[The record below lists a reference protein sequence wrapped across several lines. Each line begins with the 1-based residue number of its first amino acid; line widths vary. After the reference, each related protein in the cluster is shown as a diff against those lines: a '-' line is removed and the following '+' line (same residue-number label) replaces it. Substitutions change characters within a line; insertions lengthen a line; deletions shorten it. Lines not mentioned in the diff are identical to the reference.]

1 MDFEKLGVFYLGR
14 PKVGEDKGQSAG
26 YLLYP
31 SKQLT
36 THAVCVG
43 MTGSGKTGLCIGL
56 LEEAAMDGVPAII
69 IDPKGDMVNLMLT
82 FPDMKPEDFR
92 PWINDDDAQKANL
105 SPDAFAAKEAGKWR
119 QGLADWDQDPDRIRL
134 MRQNTEFSV
143 YTPGSSAGL
152 RLSILQSF
160 NRPDEAVLNDS
171 ELLQEQVSGL
181 ASSLLSLVGIDA
193 DPIRSREHIL
203 IANLLLNSWQS
214 GQDLDLADLIQ
225 LIQEPPIQKIGVMAL
240 EDFYSSKDRF
250 NLALLFNNLLASPQ
264 FASWLEGEPLDISS
278 LLYTKEGKPRLSI
291 LSIAHLS
298 EAERMFFVSLLLNKM
313 VAWTRSQSGTSSL
326 RALLYMDEIFGYFPP
341 VANPPSKAP
350 LLTLLKQARA
360 YGVGVVLTTQNPVDL
375 DYKGLSNTG
384 TWFIGRLQTERDKNR
399 VLEGLEGAAS
409 LQGQGFKRSE
419 MDRLISG
426 LGKRIFLM
434 HSVHQEETVLFETRW
449 CMSYLCGPLTRQQI
463 QRIEQPVAGSG
474 DQTPNLTTEPVRPTF
489 VAVQTAPAAQAQ
501 PDEGLPNGI
510 RPVYGPFRGSVDG
523 LVYKPAVIGLT
534 QISYSDRTH
543 NIYQTEEKMRCAPV
557 TDGVYPVNW
566 DEANDLDL
574 PLDEFSAEADQEI
587 PFSSLPVSAG
597 DSKSYTVWKKD
608 LLEWAYRTCRL
619 TVPYASALKQAAQPG
634 EDERDFRIRLQQD
647 AREIRDEKM
656 DQLRKKYEPK
666 MKSIEEKIRKAEQ
679 AVDREKDEAKQSKVQ
694 TAISLGATVL
704 SAFLGKKAVS
714 ASSLGR
720 ATTTVRSA
728 SRSVKQSGDITR
740 SKETVEAYQAQLKE
754 LEETFE
760 AEADALTEKMD
771 PANQELETLVI
782 QPYKKDIQ
790 ARDLIFAWMPYRKT
804 ANGADE
810 PAWG

>member
-14 PKVGEDKGQSAG
+14 PKVEEDKSQSAG

-56 LEEAAMDGVPAII
+56 LEEAAMDGVPAIV

-82 FPDMKPEDFR
+82 FPDMKPDDFR
-92 PWINDDDAQKANL
+92 PWVNDDDAQKANL
-105 SPDAFAAKEAGKWR
+105 SPDAFAAKEAEKWR
-119 QGLADWDQDPDRIRL
+119 QGLADWDQDPERIRL

-160 NRPDEAVLNDS
+160 NRPDEAVLNDA

-203 IANLLLNSWQS
+203 IANLLLISWQS
-214 GQDLDLADLIQ
+214 GQNLDLADLIQ

-360 YGVGVVLTTQNPVDL
+360 YGVGIVLTTQNPVDL
-375 DYKGLSNTG
+375 DYKGLSNTVPVH
-384 TWFIGRLQTERDKNR
+384 RPAPD
-399 VLEGLEGAAS
+399 GA
-409 LQGQGFKRSE
+409 R
-419 MDRLISG
+419 
-426 LGKRIFLM
+426 
-434 HSVHQEETVLFETRW
+434 
-449 CMSYLCGPLTRQQI
+449 
-463 QRIEQPVAGSG
+463 
-474 DQTPNLTTEPVRPTF
+474 
-489 VAVQTAPAAQAQ
+489 
-501 PDEGLPNGI
+501 
-510 RPVYGPFRGSVDG
+510 
-523 LVYKPAVIGLT
+523 
-534 QISYSDRTH
+534 
-543 NIYQTEEKMRCAPV
+543 
-557 TDGVYPVNW
+557 
-566 DEANDLDL
+566 
-574 PLDEFSAEADQEI
+574 QEI
-587 PFSSLPVSAG
+587 VYWKVWKGLPVSRG
-597 DSKSYTVWKKD
+597 RGSS
-608 LLEWAYRTCRL
+608 
-619 TVPYASALKQAAQPG
+619 
-634 EDERDFRIRLQQD
+634 
-647 AREIRDEKM
+647 
-656 DQLRKKYEPK
+656 DQRW
-666 MKSIEEKIRKAEQ
+666 I
-679 AVDREKDEAKQSKVQ
+679 
-694 TAISLGATVL
+694 G
-704 SAFLGKKAVS
+704 
-714 ASSLGR
+714 
-720 ATTTVRSA
+720 
-728 SRSVKQSGDITR
+728 
-740 SKETVEAYQAQLKE
+740 
-754 LEETFE
+754 
-760 AEADALTEKMD
+760 
-771 PANQELETLVI
+771 
-782 QPYKKDIQ
+782 
-790 ARDLIFAWMPYRKT
+790 
-804 ANGADE
+804 
-810 PAWG
+810 